1 MKREDVKRAIQHYRE
16 FAKAKPDIFVKYT
29 WSDLLRF
36 ARGEDYNGAISDG
49 AVPNLGSDGWFQVVL
64 ALEDTFEKSQE
75 IVSTV
80 QPFEKKP

>member
-1 MKREDVKRAIQHYRE
+1 MMREEIRQTIRHYKN

-80 QPFEKKP
+80 QPFENKP